1 MVDVTVGTVRLGFAA
16 VYGLTFL
23 VAMLEVNRCPS
34 HVRNYGSLLAGAIL
48 LSPVVIVLQEAGIG
62 QIAAGQ
68 GEFDVVALLRTVL
81 TTLVIW
87 LLILELAD
95 VSRELRNLTIV
106 IAMTPS
112 VASAFAPVAGDNLTG
127 MFGLVFL
134 GGFFLPYPILLYL
147 FRGRIWAAAGDVSR
161 ERRLLHW
168 KARNILLFTYGM
180 LLVYV
185 PLSLGGVITDPVL
198 SEFALEYTT
207 YVLYA
212 GVAMY
217 LIYNYD
223 RLEPVDAAAMA
234 QYLPENLERE
244 PAD

>member
-1 MVDVTVGTVRLGFAA
+1 MVDVTVGAVRLGFAV
-16 VYGLTFL
+16 VYVLTFL
-23 VAMLEVNRCPS
+23 AAVLEVNRSPS
-34 HVRNYGSLLAGAIL
+34 HVRRYGYLLAGAIL

-62 QIAAGQ
+62 QIAAGE
-68 GEFDVVALLRTVL
+68 GAFDVVGLLRAVL
-81 TTLVIW
+81 TTLVFW

-95 VSRELRNLTIV
+95 VSNQLRNLTIV

-112 VASAFAPVAGDNLTG
+112 FASAFAPVAGDNLTG
-127 MFGLVFL
+127 VFGLVYL
-134 GGFFLPYPILLYL
+134 VGFFLPYPILLYL
-147 FRGRIWAAAGDVSR
+147 FRGRIWAAAGEVSR

-168 KARNILLFTYGM
+168 KARNILLFTYGI

-198 SEFALEYTT
+198 SEFAHEYTT
-207 YVLYA
+207 YFLYA

-223 RLEPVDAAAMA
+223 RLDPGDAAEMA
-234 QYLPENLERE
+234 QYLPETVGPRT
-244 PAD
+244 AD

>member
-16 VYGLTFL
+16 VYVLTFL
-23 VAMLEVNRCPS
+23 AAMLEVNRSPA
-34 HVRNYGSLLAGAIL
+34 HVRRYGYLLAGVIL

-68 GEFDVVALLRTVL
+68 GELDVAGLLRTVL

-95 VSRELRNLTIV
+95 VSTELRNLTIV

-112 VASAFAPVAGDNLTG
+112 VASAFAPVAGNNLTG
-127 MFGLVFL
+127 IFGLVFL
-134 GGFFLPYPILLYL
+134 GGFFLPYPVLLYL
-147 FRGRIWAAAGDVSR
+147 FRGRIWAATGDVSR

-198 SEFALEYTT
+198 GEFALEYTT
-207 YVLYA
+207 YFLYA

-217 LIYNYD
+217 LIYNYA
-223 RLEPVDAAAMA
+223 RLDPVDTAEMGR
-234 QYLPENLERE
+234 YLPASGGHE
-244 PAD
+244 PTD